1 MAEPEGGQPNQT
13 SGQPPD
19 PPSAVLS
26 AIVAF
31 GMWGTLPIYWKLVQ
45 RFGSDVVVLQRLVWT
60 VVWVLPLLM
69 LTGGWRPWLE
79 AMRTP
84 ALLRAH
90 GWSAA
95 MLTVNWSL
103 FIWANQHGHIV
114 EASLGYFLNPL
125 LNIAIGRVLLG
136 ETLSRWRL
144 VSIALAAAGVLL
156 QVIMVG
162 RLPWIALALALT
174 FTAYGLARK
183 RSPLG
188 SLPGLA
194 MESVLVLPFALG
206 GLAWVSFHGQPLAG
220 TGSAADWL
228 LMFLAGACT
237 AAPLLTFAHAAR
249 HLRFSTLGLLQFIA
263 PTGQFLIGALM
274 YHEPVTTGVLVSFGC
289 IWAGVAVF
297 SAEAFLN
304 RKVEPAKA

>member
-1 MAEPEGGQPNQT
+1 MAEAEGGLPNLP
-13 SGQPPD
+13 SGQTPD

-26 AIVAF
+26 AVVAF
-31 GMWGTLPIYWKLVQ
+31 GLWGTLPIYWKLVQ

-60 VVWVLPLLM
+60 VVWVLPLLVV
-69 LTGGWRPWLE
+69 TKNWRAWVE
-79 AMRTP
+79 AMKTP

-90 GWSAA
+90 GLSALL
-95 MLTVNWSL
+95 LTVNWSL

-125 LNIAIGRVLLG
+125 LNVAIGRVLLG
-136 ETLSRWRL
+136 ETLSRWRMM
-144 VSIALAAAGVLL
+144 SIALAAAGVLL
-156 QVIMVG
+156 QVILVG

-174 FTAYGLARK
+174 FAAYGLARR

-188 SLPGLA
+188 SLTGLA
-194 MESVLVLPFALG
+194 MESVLVLPLALA
-206 GLAWVSFHGQPLAG
+206 GLVWMSLQGRPLAD
-220 TGSAADWL
+220 TGGAGDWF

-274 YHEPVTTGVLVSFGC
+274 YKEPVTLGVMVSFAC

-297 SAEAFLN
+297 CLEAALG
-304 RKVEPAKA
+304 RKKEAAKS

>member
-1 MAEPEGGQPNQT
+1 MADTEGGTPG
-13 SGQPPD
+13 SPAAAVD

-26 AIVAF
+26 AVLAF

-60 VVWVLPLLM
+60 VVWVLPLL
-69 LTGGWRPWLE
+69 LITKNWHAWVE
-79 AMRTP
+79 AMKTP

-90 GWSAA
+90 GLSALL
-95 MLTVNWSL
+95 LTVNWSL

-125 LNIAIGRVLLG
+125 INVAIGRMLLG
-136 ETLSRWRL
+136 ESMSRWRT
-144 VSIALAAAGVLL
+144 VSIALAAAGVVL
-156 QVIMVG
+156 QVILVG

-174 FTAYGLARK
+174 FAAYGLARRK
-183 RSPLG
+183 SPLG
-188 SLPGLA
+188 SLTGLA
-194 MESVLVLPFALG
+194 MESVVVLPLALG
-206 GLAWVSFHGQPLAG
+206 GLAWIASQGRPLAD
-220 TGSAADWL
+220 TGSAGDWL

-274 YHEPVTTGVLVSFGC
+274 YKEPVTLGVMVSFAC

-297 SAEAFLN
+297 CAEAALG
-304 RKVEPAKA
+304 RMREAAKA